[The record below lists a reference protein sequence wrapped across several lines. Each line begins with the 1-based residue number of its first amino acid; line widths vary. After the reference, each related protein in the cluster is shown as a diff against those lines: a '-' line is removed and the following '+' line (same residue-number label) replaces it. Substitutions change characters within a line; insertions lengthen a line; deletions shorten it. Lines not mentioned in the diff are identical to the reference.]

1 MADLASLRIAVDS
14 REVRTARDDLLS
26 LSGGAEKANK
36 SVVSLGSGFN
46 AIKGVIATLGLG
58 VIAADIARA
67 NAEFQ
72 RLQAA
77 LTVATGSAGQAS
89 VAFNE
94 IRKFA
99 ATTPYELNQSVEAFL
114 RLKNLGLDP
123 SIQSMRSYGN
133 TASAMGKDLMQMVE
147 AVADATT
154 GEFERLKE
162 FGIKASKAGD
172 EVAFTFQGV
181 TTTVKNNADA
191 IQQYLLAIGN
201 TQFAGGMEM
210 QMQTLGGQFSNL
222 KDNLDALY
230 IAIGQAGANNALT
243 QLMTSLSAAIVWA
256 TENIDLLTQVIGTAV
271 TAFISYQATT
281 IAIGV
286 AISAY
291 TAYTAAATAGTVAF
305 TAALV
310 ANPAG
315 AVAVAVAALA
325 GAIFY
330 LKNRTSELTDTTIV
344 QSAEAKNLKDAT
356 EALNN
361 VLADGSA
368 TDAAIASSR
377 ALVGQRLQEAKAA
390 YEAAKAEVT
399 RRNALANVPLIG
411 GIMKLST
418 DKAKREMLDLQDAV
432 MNGILN
438 SIGLGKSSV
447 DAMVTHAEKGTARVY
462 SSGKKVREKSNAD
475 AERAAREL
483 AKSIAD
489 LNVGVID
496 GLHITMRE
504 TLKTMDALTKGDV
517 VQMMDEI
524 NKRSDKRVKLANA
537 ETEARVKTN
546 EELVKT
552 VDYLDQVF
560 GLDGN
565 LGKLF
570 GALKSGFSD
579 VFDAIGGAFGGLR
592 DSISNLLA
600 NLGTSFKQVAA
611 GAAIGGIAAQA
622 AGGSALGGTI
632 GGGIGQ
638 ALGSKFLS
646 SALGSFA
653 GPLGSIAGG
662 LLGGLIGGLF
672 SGTKQASAT
681 LSSIGGRA
689 VVSSITGNNAQL
701 KGVANNMATGLLKG
715 IGSIAEQLGG
725 QLGGAVSLSIGQRKK
740 DFVVDP
746 TGKGRTKGAG
756 VINFG
761 EDQAAAIAYATQLAI
776 QQGIITGLSAGAN
789 ALIKSGGDLQTQVEK
804 AMKFNQVFKDLA
816 AEADPLKAALDE
828 LNIELNKLRDI
839 FIEAG
844 ASAADYAALEELYAR
859 RRAKTIFEAERPRR
873 ELEIALME
881 ATGDTARA
889 LAAQRALELEAM
901 DASLRGLQEQVW
913 AAQDA
918 AAANAEL
925 TASLESQAESIKSE
939 IQSLMQEIASAVS
952 DAENQLREA
961 YNREVN
967 ALRELI
973 QNFDTTANRLR
984 DFSQSLR
991 MMLVGPQQSL
1001 SIVRAE
1007 FERVARA
1014 ARLGDMDA
1022 AGRLPEV
1029 GGALRDAVMANATSA
1044 FEAAREIAKIKL
1056 ETDAATLVQDRQKT
1070 IAEQQLDEL
1079 KLTVSKLIDVS
1090 ENTVSV
1096 EDATKALADVQ
1107 SAQNAV
1113 IADLTAAGFSDL
1125 ITSTD
1130 KNSTAVERVK
1140 TATDRVAVLMAQLN
1154 DLTAQQNKLNAEQA
1168 AIAEKARQEAE
1179 ARAAKALAASKEQWD
1194 ALIGQGRGVA
1204 SSRNVA
1210 EVNMVRQARELVADY
1225 IRFGN
1230 VQKGLNVVAPA
1241 EIARLKVWEATMPDA
1256 LNRLASVS
1264 DQTIIEFAKQ
1274 LAGTSTAGLR
1284 ADLGSTRTFIDSVAE
1299 FNSAGT
1305 VFNDF
1310 VKQLSNIVA
1319 GLKDLQISNPGV
1331 FGSIPQFAD
1340 GGLHSGGLR
1349 LVGENGPE
1357 LEVTGPS
1364 RIYNAN
1370 QVGSMLSGG
1379 SAAEEVKALRQ
1390 EMKAA
1395 MYQIAKNTGKSYDLL
1410 DRWDG
1415 DGLPETRSLVA

>member
-77 LTVATGSAGQAS
+77 LTIATGSAGQAS
-89 VAFNE
+89 AAFNE

-230 IAIGQAGANNALT
+230 VAIGQAGANNALT

-344 QSAEAKNLKDAT
+344 QSAEARNLKDAT

-390 YEAAKAEVT
+390 YEAAKAEVA
-399 RRNALANVPLIG
+399 RRNALANIPLIG
-411 GIMKLST
+411 GIMKLSA

-447 DAMVTHAEKGTARVY
+447 DAMVTHAEKGTAKVY

-475 AERAAREL
+475 AERAAKEL

-489 LNVGVID
+489 LNAGVMD

-504 TLKTMDALTKGDV
+504 MLKTMDALTKGDV

-524 NKRSDKRVKLANA
+524 NKRSDERVKLANA
-537 ETEARVKTN
+537 ETKARVKTN

-570 GALKSGFSD
+570 GALKSGFGD
-579 VFDAIGGAFGGLR
+579 VFDALSGAFGKLR
-592 DSISNLLA
+592 DSIGNFLA
-600 NLGTSFKQVAA
+600 KMGSSFAAVQA
-611 GAAIGGIAAQA
+611 GAEIGAVVNAGMNAIGIKSSNAGAQIGGA
-622 AGGSALGGTI
+622 IGSAFG
-632 GGGIGQ
+632 
-638 ALGSKFLS
+638 
-646 SALGSFA
+646 
-653 GPLGSIAGG
+653 GPLGAIAGSIV
-662 LLGGLIGGLF
+662 GGLIGGMF
-672 SGTKQASAT
+672 MKTKQASAT
-681 LSSIGGRA
+681 ISSIGGQA
-689 VVSSITGNNAQL
+689 VVSAVKGNDA
-701 KGVANNMATGLLKG
+701 KFRESANSMANGLIKSLAN
-715 IGSIAEQLGG
+715 IAEQLGG

-789 ALIKSGGDLQTQVEK
+789 TLIKAGGDLQAQLDK
-804 AMKFNQVFKDLA
+804 ALKFDQVFKDLRK
-816 AEADPLKAALDE
+816 ETDPLGAALAE
-828 LNIELNKLRDI
+828 LSTEFDKLQVI
-839 FIEAG
+839 FKEAG
-844 ASAADYAALEELYAR
+844 ASAADYAALEELYAIKR
-859 RRAKTIFEAERPRR
+859 RKATMEAERPRR
-873 ELEIALME
+873 ELEIQLME
-881 ATGDTARA
+881 LSGDAAGA
-889 LAAQRALELEAM
+889 LAAQRKLELAAM
-901 DASLRGLQEQVW
+901 DESLRGLQMQVYAMQDLRGQLDAADSRLADAEQALAEARRRERERQIEAMRAEIVQLDAIIAKRDEARNALQ
-913 AAQDA
+913 AAYDAEVARIDQEISKRQDAISAINETINGLKSFANSIREFAGSIVSFSDTGTRSLATLELQFQQVLGLAATGNQAAMGQIVEIGGSLREAIIANATDRPSMLRQLYGLRSQALGAAENVDMQVMDLQTQADREIAMVALLEQQKVDLANMVNQFLQLNTTTLSVDEAIRQLQSAEA
-918 AAANAEL
+918 AAAAAEVRKVQLEEQIAQL
-925 TASLESQAESIKSE
+925 TKLDENLISIEAAQAE
-939 IQSLMQEIASAVS
+939 
-952 DAENQLREA
+952 
-961 YNREVN
+961 Y
-967 ALRELI
+967 
-973 QNFDTTANRLR
+973 
-984 DFSQSLR
+984 
-991 MMLVGPQQSL
+991 
-1001 SIVRAE
+1001 
-1007 FERVARA
+1007 
-1014 ARLGDMDA
+1014 
-1022 AGRLPEV
+1022 
-1029 GGALRDAVMANATSA
+1029 
-1044 FEAAREIAKIKL
+1044 EAAKKARDEIK
-1056 ETDAATLVQDRQKT
+1056 
-1070 IAEQQLDEL
+1070 QQLDQISFTML
-1079 KLTVSKLIDVS
+1079 NDTLVTGF
-1090 ENTVSV
+1090 
-1096 EDATKALADVQ
+1096 ADV
-1107 SAQNAV
+1107 V
-1113 IADLTAAGFSDL
+1113 
-1125 ITSTD
+1125 
-1130 KNSTAVERVK
+1130 
-1140 TATDRVAVLMAQLN
+1140 
-1154 DLTAQQNKLNAEQA
+1154 
-1168 AIAEKARQEAE
+1168 
-1179 ARAAKALAASKEQWD
+1179 
-1194 ALIGQGRGVA
+1194 
-1204 SSRNVA
+1204 
-1210 EVNMVRQARELVADY
+1210 
-1225 IRFGN
+1225 
-1230 VQKGLNVVAPA
+1230 
-1241 EIARLKVWEATMPDA
+1241 EATLSLTSSIRSA
-1256 LNRLASVS
+1256 TSSSGSSGASVS
-1264 DQTIIEFAKQ
+1264 SGASSSSGFSGAWYGDPFNGYSYFDNLPYFA
-1274 LAGTSTAGLR
+1274 
-1284 ADLGSTRTFIDSVAE
+1284 
-1299 FNSAGT
+1299 N
-1305 VFNDF
+1305 
-1310 VKQLSNIVA
+1310 
-1319 GLKDLQISNPGV
+1319 
-1331 FGSIPQFAD
+1331 
-1340 GGLHSGGLR
+1340 GGIHNGGLR
-1349 LVGENGPE
+1349 VVGENGPE
-1357 LEVTGPS
+1357 LEATGPS

-1370 QVGSMLSGG
+1370 QLGDMMGG
-1379 SAAEEVKALRQ
+1379 GATAEEVKALR
-1390 EMKAA
+1390 EELKLA
-1395 MYQIAKNTGKSYDLL
+1395 MYQIAKNTGKNYDLMK
-1410 DRWDG
+1410 RWDG
-1415 DGLPETRSLVA
+1415 DGLPEQRNYAA

>member
-26 LSGGAEKANK
+26 LSGGAERANK

-89 VAFNE
+89 AAFNE

-411 GIMKLST
+411 GIMKLSA

-524 NKRSDKRVKLANA
+524 NTRSNERVRLANA

-592 DSISNLLA
+592 DSVSNLLA

-622 AGGSALGGTI
+622 TGGSVLGGTI

-681 LSSIGGRA
+681 LSSIGGGA
-689 VVSSITGNNAQL
+689 VVSGITGNNAQL

-789 ALIKSGGDLQTQVEK
+789 ALIKMGGDLQTQIDK
-804 AMKFNQVFKDLA
+804 AMQFDKVFED
-816 AEADPLKAALDE
+816 LKAETNPLFAELGKLADE
-828 LNIELNKLRDI
+828 TNKLIDI
-839 FIEAG
+839 FREAG
-844 ASAADYAALEELYAR
+844 ASTEEFAALYELFEIKKRKA
-859 RRAKTIFEAERPRR
+859 IFEAERPRR
-873 ELEIALME
+873 ELEIRLIE
-881 ATGDTARA
+881 ASGDAAGA
-889 LAAQRALELEAM
+889 LAAKRRLELEAM
-901 DASLRGLQEQVW
+901 DASLQGLQRAIYAYE
-913 AAQDA
+913 DL
-918 AAANAEL
+918 AAANDKVATAQANLATAIENRDRAAREAQIKAKQAQIEGIRTEIAALDKVIAGRDTAKQALRAAYDAEMQRIDGEISNRQKNIQ
-925 TASLESQAESIKSE
+925 SLESAYQAQASVIQGTIDKFRGFATSLRDFAATLIPLNSAGPASIETLRKKFVDLVQQGLGGNE
-939 IQSLMQEIASAVS
+939 AAMGQATAVGG
-952 DAENQLREA
+952 QLRE
-961 YNREVN
+961 
-967 ALRELI
+967 
-973 QNFDTTANRLR
+973 
-984 DFSQSLR
+984 
-991 MMLVGPQQSL
+991 
-1001 SIVRAE
+1001 SI
-1007 FERVARA
+1007 
-1014 ARLGDMDA
+1014 
-1022 AGRLPEV
+1022 
-1029 GGALRDAVMANATSA
+1029 MANAS
-1044 FEAAREIAKIKL
+1044 
-1056 ETDAATLVQDRQKT
+1056 DRTAMLRDLYALQYQT
-1070 IAEQQLDEL
+1070 TQFAQQADQQASIAEQQL
-1079 KLTVSKLIDVS
+1079 
-1090 ENTVSV
+1090 
-1096 EDATKALADVQ
+1096 
-1107 SAQNAV
+1107 
-1113 IADLTAAGFSDL
+1113 
-1125 ITSTD
+1125 
-1130 KNSTAVERVK
+1130 
-1140 TATDRVAVLMAQLN
+1140 AVLRSQYDAMIA
-1154 DLTAQQNKLNAEQA
+1154 AEQA
-1168 AIAEKARQEAE
+1168 AIAKMEADKLALTTQVEQFISLGDKVLTVDEAIRQLQTAEAAALEAE
-1179 ARAAKALAASKEQWD
+1179 AQRTLLEGQIAQLEAQIAALQAVKEQVMSVEQAQAELDQAQAERD
-1194 ALIGQGRGVA
+1194 AIL
-1204 SSRNVA
+1204 A
-1210 EVNMVRQARELVADY
+1210 EIDRAG
-1225 IRFGN
+1225 FF
-1230 VQKGLNVVAPA
+1230 NVVDQLRSTEAAIVSAIGASAAQTAAATAAAAAISAPNYSNV
-1241 EIARLKVWEATMPDA
+1241 IPFPATSPDFSGGGWGGRFMD
-1256 LNRLASVS
+1256 N
-1264 DQTIIEFAKQ
+1264 
-1274 LAGTSTAGLR
+1274 
-1284 ADLGSTRTFIDSVAE
+1284 
-1299 FNSAGT
+1299 
-1305 VFNDF
+1305 
-1310 VKQLSNIVA
+1310 
-1319 GLKDLQISNPGV
+1319 LQIH
-1331 FGSIPQFAD
+1331 QFAN
-1340 GGLHSGGLR
+1340 GGLHNGGLR
-1349 LVGENGPE
+1349 IVGENGPE
-1357 LEVTGPS
+1357 LEATGPS

-1370 QVGSMLSGG
+1370 QLSGMMG
-1379 SAAEEVKALRQ
+1379 GGATAEEVKALR
-1390 EMKAA
+1390 EELKLA
-1395 MYQIAKNTGKSYDLL
+1395 MYQIAKNTGKSYDLMN
-1410 DRWDG
+1410 RWDG
-1415 DGLPETRSLVA
+1415 DGLPEVRDVAA

>member
-89 VAFNE
+89 AAFNE

-230 IAIGQAGANNALT
+230 VAIGQAGANNALT

-344 QSAEAKNLKDAT
+344 QSAEARNLKDAT

-390 YEAAKAEVT
+390 YEAAKAEVA
-399 RRNALANVPLIG
+399 RRNALANIPLIG
-411 GIMKLST
+411 GIMKLSA

-447 DAMVTHAEKGTARVY
+447 DAMVTHAEKGTAKVY

-475 AERAAREL
+475 AERAAKEL

-489 LNVGVID
+489 LNAGVID

-546 EELVKT
+546 KELVKT

-570 GALKSGFSD
+570 GALKSGFGD
-579 VFDAIGGAFGGLR
+579 VFDALSGEFGKLR
-592 DSISNLLA
+592 DSIGNLLA

-622 AGGSALGGTI
+622 TGGSALGGTI

-646 SALGSFA
+646 KALGSFA

-681 LSSIGGRA
+681 LSSIGGKA
-689 VVSSITGNNAQL
+689 VVSGITGNNAQL

-715 IGSIAEQLGG
+715 LGNIAEQLGG

-789 ALIKSGGDLQTQVEK
+789 TLIKAGGDLQAQLDK
-804 AMKFNQVFKDLA
+804 AMQFEQVFKDLR
-816 AEADPLKAALDE
+816 AETDPLGFALDE
-828 LNIELNKLRDI
+828 LAKEFGKLQAI
-839 FIEAG
+839 FREAG

-859 RRAKTIFEAERPRR
+859 RRAKATLEAERPRR

-881 ATGDTARA
+881 ATGNAAGA

-901 DASLRGLQEQVW
+901 DASLRGLQQQVW
-913 AAQDA
+913 AAQDQAALQEQA
-918 AAANAEL
+918 AAAQLAASQAQAEADAAIAQAREEAAQAVRNAEEAL
-925 TASLESQAESIKSE
+925 RQAYRREASVFEDTIERFTDLGKT
-939 IQSLMQEIASAVS
+939 
-952 DAENQLREA
+952 LREFA
-961 YNREVN
+961 ASILPLTGTGSGSLDQLNNRFRQT
-967 ALRELI
+967 LTL
-973 QNFDTTANRLR
+973 
-984 DFSQSLR
+984 
-991 MMLVGPQQSL
+991 
-1001 SIVRAE
+1001 
-1007 FERVARA
+1007 
-1014 ARLGDMDA
+1014 ARLGNADAMGELPGIGGELRSAIMD
-1022 AGRLPEV
+1022 
-1029 GGALRDAVMANATSA
+1029 N
-1044 FEAAREIAKIKL
+1044 
-1056 ETDAATLVQDRQKT
+1056 
-1070 IAEQQLDEL
+1070 
-1079 KLTVSKLIDVS
+1079 
-1090 ENTVSV
+1090 
-1096 EDATKALADVQ
+1096 
-1107 SAQNAV
+1107 
-1113 IADLTAAGFSDL
+1113 
-1125 ITSTD
+1125 
-1130 KNSTAVERVK
+1130 
-1140 TATDRVAVLMAQLN
+1140 ATDRVSMLRRLSELKVETESVAEVADRQVSVAKQQLEALQAQVGKLTTLDESVLTVGQAITNLQEAQRIQ
-1154 DLTAQQNKLNAEQA
+1154 TEVQNGIFRDGFAYVAA
-1168 AIAEKARQEAE
+1168 AIANASAAQVAAQKAAADA
-1179 ARAAKALAASKEQWD
+1179 ARAVANNVASKSFTQPGEGNSTVQYLLKD
-1194 ALIGQGRGVA
+1194 GVA
-1204 SSRNVA
+1204 SASDI
-1210 EVNMVRQARELVADY
+1210 QTIRELLQGSGAGGSDVIRNTVAA
-1225 IRFGN
+1225 F
-1230 VQKGLNVVAPA
+1230 VPS
-1241 EIARLKVWEATMPDA
+1241 A
-1256 LNRLASVS
+1256 LSQLEGFAS
-1264 DQTIIEFAKQ
+1264 
-1274 LAGTSTAGLR
+1274 
-1284 ADLGSTRTFIDSVAE
+1284 
-1299 FNSAGT
+1299 
-1305 VFNDF
+1305 
-1310 VKQLSNIVA
+1310 
-1319 GLKDLQISNPGV
+1319 
-1331 FGSIPQFAD
+1331 
-1340 GGLHSGGLR
+1340 GGFHSGGLR
-1349 LVGENGPE
+1349 IVGENGPE
-1357 LEVTGPS
+1357 LEATGPS

-1370 QVGSMLSGG
+1370 QLGNALAGTSGT
-1379 SAAEEVKALRQ
+1379 AEEIKALRD
-1390 EMKAA
+1390 ELKLA

-1410 DRWDG
+1410 NRWDG
-1415 DGLPETRSLVA
+1415 DGLPETRDIAA

>member
-89 VAFNE
+89 AAFNE

-310 ANPAG
+310 ANPVG
-315 AVAVAVAALA
+315 AIAVAVAALA

-344 QSAEAKNLKDAT
+344 QSAEARNLKDAT

-377 ALVGQRLQEAKAA
+377 ALVQQRLQEARAA
-390 YEAAKAEVT
+390 YEAAKAEVA

-411 GIMKLST
+411 GIMKLSA
-418 DKAKREMLDLQDAV
+418 DKAKKDMLDLQDAWV
-432 MNGILN
+432 NGWLTN
-438 SIGLGKSSV
+438 LGLGKSSV
-447 DAMVTHAEKGTARVY
+447 DALVTHAGKATAKTY
-462 SSGKKVREKSNAD
+462 STSKKAREKNNSE
-475 AERAAREL
+475 AERAAKEL
-483 AKSIAD
+483 AKSIDD
-489 LNVGVID
+489 LNVAVMD
-496 GLHITMRE
+496 GLHISMRE
-504 TLKTMDALTKGDV
+504 TLKTIDALANGDYE
-517 VQMMDEI
+517 QMIADMRKEGEKI
-524 NKRSDKRVKLANA
+524 VAN
-537 ETEARVKTN
+537 TEAEALARRKTN
-546 EELVKT
+546 DELEQT
-552 VDYLDQVF
+552 AQYLDNLF
-560 GLDGN
+560 GLQGN
-565 LGKLF
+565 LGGLF
-570 GALKSGFSD
+570 KAMRSGFDD
-579 VFDAIGGAFGGLR
+579 VFNSLSNAFGGLKT
-592 DSISNLLA
+592 SLEGLLA
-600 NLGTSFKQVAA
+600 NMGSSFAKVAA
-611 GAAIGGIAAQA
+611 GASIGGIAAQA
-622 AGGSALGGTI
+622 TGGSALGGTI

-681 LSSIGGRA
+681 LSSIGGNA
-689 VVSSITGNNAQL
+689 VISGITGNNAQL

-715 IGSIAEQLGG
+715 IGNIAEQLGG

-789 ALIKSGGDLQTQVEK
+789 TLIKAGGDLQAQLEK
-804 AMKFNQVFKDLA
+804 ALKFDQVFKDLR
-816 AEADPLKAALDE
+816 EQTDPLGYALDNLSKE
-828 LNIELNKLRDI
+828 MEKLKVI
-839 FIEAG
+839 FNEAG
-844 ASAADYAALEELYAR
+844 ASAADYAALEELYAIKR
-859 RRAKTIFEAERPRR
+859 RKATFEAERPRR
-873 ELEIALME
+873 ELEIQLME
-881 ATGDTARA
+881 ATGDAAGA
-889 LAAQRALELEAM
+889 LAAKRMLELDAM
-901 DASLRGLQEQVW
+901 DASLRGLQQQIY
-913 AAQDA
+913 AAEDA
-918 AAANAEL
+918 AAAREVEAAAQEAALQQQLAAAQAQREAEAEL
-925 TASLESQAESIKSE
+925 ARQREEAAQRVKEAEDALRQAYQREASAFQDTIDRFRDLGKTLREFAATLLPLNGSGSASLDELNRKF
-939 IQSLMQEIASAVS
+939 
-952 DAENQLREA
+952 RETA
-961 YNREVN
+961 
-967 ALRELI
+967 AL
-973 QNFDTTANRLR
+973 
-984 DFSQSLR
+984 
-991 MMLVGPQQSL
+991 
-1001 SIVRAE
+1001 
-1007 FERVARA
+1007 
-1014 ARLGDMDA
+1014 ARLGNTEAMA
-1022 AGRLPEV
+1022 ALPGI
-1029 GGALRDAVMANATSA
+1029 GGDLRDA
-1044 FEAAREIAKIKL
+1044 
-1056 ETDAATLVQDRQKT
+1056 T
-1070 IAEQQLDEL
+1070 ID
-1079 KLTVSKLIDVS
+1079 
-1090 ENTVSV
+1090 
-1096 EDATKALADVQ
+1096 
-1107 SAQNAV
+1107 
-1113 IADLTAAGFSDL
+1113 
-1125 ITSTD
+1125 
-1130 KNSTAVERVK
+1130 
-1140 TATDRVAVLMAQLN
+1140 TATDRVSMLRRLSEVRKETEAVADVADRQVSIAQQQLDALTTQVEQFITLNESVLSVRDAILALQAARTNLASMPTSVSSNSTPAKPIAAAANSNGFSAAQQLYIDTLLTMPGAGSASEIRDYVAQL
-1154 DLTAQQNKLNAEQA
+1154 
-1168 AIAEKARQEAE
+1168 
-1179 ARAAKALAASKEQWD
+1179 S
-1194 ALIGQGRGVA
+1194 
-1204 SSRNVA
+1204 
-1210 EVNMVRQARELVADY
+1210 DY
-1225 IRFGN
+1225 
-1230 VQKGLNVVAPA
+1230 QS
-1241 EIARLKVWEATMPDA
+1241 
-1256 LNRLASVS
+1256 LAS
-1264 DQTIIEFAKQ
+1264 
-1274 LAGTSTAGLR
+1274 LANVTGQYDPEKYAGMTGYETA
-1284 ADLGSTRTFIDSVAE
+1284 ADLSRKFGVPV
-1299 FNSAGT
+1299 GT
-1305 VFNDF
+1305 YAN
-1310 VKQLSNIVA
+1310 
-1319 GLKDLQISNPGV
+1319 
-1331 FGSIPQFAD
+1331 

-1349 LVGENGPE
+1349 VVGENGPE
-1357 LEVTGPS
+1357 LEATGPS

-1370 QVGSMLSGG
+1370 QLGNMMGG
-1379 SAAEEVKALRQ
+1379 GATAEEVRALRD
-1390 EMKAA
+1390 ELKVVMF
-1395 MYQIAKNTGKSYDLL
+1395 QIAKNTGKTSDQLQ
-1410 DRWDG
+1410 RWDG
-1415 DGLPETRSLVA
+1415 DGLPEARGF

>member
-77 LTVATGSAGQAS
+77 LTVATGSAGQATA
-89 VAFNE
+89 AFNE

-99 ATTPYELNQSVEAFL
+99 ASTPYELNQSVEAFL

-315 AVAVAVAALA
+315 AVAVAIAALA

-344 QSAEAKNLKDAT
+344 QSAEARNLKDAT

-390 YEAAKAEVT
+390 YEAAKAEVA

-411 GIMKLST
+411 GIMKLSA

-524 NKRSDKRVKLANA
+524 NKRSDERVKLTNA

-552 VDYLDQVF
+552 VNYLDQVF

-579 VFDAIGGAFGGLR
+579 VFDAIGDAFGGLR
-592 DSISNLLA
+592 DSVSNLLA

-622 AGGSALGGTI
+622 TGGSALGGTI

-672 SGTKQASAT
+672 TKTKQASAT
-681 LSSIGGRA
+681 LSSIGGQA
-689 VVSSITGNNAQL
+689 VVSGITGNNAQL

-715 IGSIAEQLGG
+715 IGNIAEQLGG

-789 ALIKSGGDLQTQVEK
+789 TLIKAGGDLQAQLEK
-804 AMKFNQVFKDLA
+804 ALKFDQVFKDLR
-816 AEADPLKAALDE
+816 EQTDPLGFALDNLSSE
-828 LNIELNKLRDI
+828 MEKLKTV
-839 FIEAG
+839 FAEAG
-844 ASAADYAALEELYAR
+844 ASAADYAALEELYAIKR
-859 RRAKTIFEAERPRR
+859 QKVLFENERPRR
-873 ELEIALME
+873 ELEIQLME
-881 ATGDTARA
+881 ATGDAAGA
-889 LAAQRALELEAM
+889 LAAKRMLELDAM
-901 DASLRGLQEQVW
+901 DASLRGLQQQIY
-913 AAQDA
+913 AAEDA
-918 AAANAEL
+918 AAAREVEAAAQEAALQQQLAAAQAQREAEAEL
-925 TASLESQAESIKSE
+925 ARQREEAAQRVKEAEDALRQAYQREASAFQDTIDRFRDLGKTLREFAATLLPLNGSGSASLDELNRKF
-939 IQSLMQEIASAVS
+939 
-952 DAENQLREA
+952 RETA
-961 YNREVN
+961 
-967 ALRELI
+967 AL
-973 QNFDTTANRLR
+973 
-984 DFSQSLR
+984 
-991 MMLVGPQQSL
+991 
-1001 SIVRAE
+1001 
-1007 FERVARA
+1007 
-1014 ARLGDMDA
+1014 ARLGSTEAMA
-1022 AGRLPEV
+1022 ALPGI
-1029 GGALRDAVMANATSA
+1029 GGDLRDA
-1044 FEAAREIAKIKL
+1044 I
-1056 ETDAATLVQDRQKT
+1056 
-1070 IAEQQLDEL
+1070 
-1079 KLTVSKLIDVS
+1079 ID
-1090 ENTVSV
+1090 
-1096 EDATKALADVQ
+1096 
-1107 SAQNAV
+1107 
-1113 IADLTAAGFSDL
+1113 
-1125 ITSTD
+1125 
-1130 KNSTAVERVK
+1130 
-1140 TATDRVAVLMAQLN
+1140 TATDRVSMLRRLSEVRKETEAVADVADRQVSVAQQQLDALTTQVEQFVTLNDSVLSVRDAITQLKAVQIEANRIGATSAAAAAASISVASTVAKTQGFSQAQQLYMNAMLDVNAKTGSYAHGTEAEIKEYVAQLS
-1154 DLTAQQNKLNAEQA
+1154 DYQ
-1168 AIAEKARQEAE
+1168 
-1179 ARAAKALAASKEQWD
+1179 ALASLAN
-1194 ALIGQGRGVA
+1194 IQGIYKQFDDPSGYKTAANLSAYYGVP
-1204 SSRNVA
+1204 V
-1210 EVNMVRQARELVADY
+1210 
-1225 IRFGN
+1225 
-1230 VQKGLNVVAPA
+1230 
-1241 EIARLKVWEATMPDA
+1241 
-1256 LNRLASVS
+1256 
-1264 DQTIIEFAKQ
+1264 
-1274 LAGTSTAGLR
+1274 GTYA
-1284 ADLGSTRTFIDSVAE
+1284 
-1299 FNSAGT
+1299 N
-1305 VFNDF
+1305 
-1310 VKQLSNIVA
+1310 
-1319 GLKDLQISNPGV
+1319 
-1331 FGSIPQFAD
+1331 

-1349 LVGENGPE
+1349 VVGENGPE
-1357 LEVTGPS
+1357 LEATGPS

-1370 QVGSMLSGG
+1370 QLGNMMSGG
-1379 SAAEEVKALRQ
+1379 ATAEEVRALRD
-1390 EMKAA
+1390 ELKVVMF
-1395 MYQIAKNTGKSYDLL
+1395 QIAKNTGKTSDQLQ
-1410 DRWDG
+1410 RWDG
-1415 DGLPETRSLVA
+1415 DGLPDARGF